1 MYTLSDAILS
11 DNINNVRSFL
21 SHGVE
26 INQIDEY
33 GFTPLTEAAIVEN
46 IEISKLLLEHGANPN
61 LQGDT
66 GTTPLHWAAENNN
79 KELCKLLIDHGA
91 NPNAYNFSGMPVL
104 VMPSLR
110 HQDPLRRYLI
120 ESGADPL
127 FSQDYI
133 NTKLLGH
140 IFELVGH
147 ATIVNPK
154 NKLVEVDFEGFFLE
168 VTLGIIYDTLTQF
181 HGHFAGRQIRR
192 YAGLATLI
200 ANIIKNAEQLMQ
212 YQQYRVDIRKHMKTI
227 DALIQHEPLLIPV
240 AYEGHAI
247 AFIRLGDIWA
257 KCDRREDSRTFDH
270 IMFYRIGN
278 IDRLTPD
285 FIKSMIYVSQ
295 SDTFINEE
303 LNNYLGLTPITELK
317 IEAQVSG
324 NCSWANVEAA
334 IPSLFFLLLSHVD
347 SDGSM
352 EKRKSQALQFFH
364 SWREWNRKRAL
375 DFCIQ
380 RFHEGDAI
388 RKACNAEILAA
399 ILFQRCNINDT
410 ADTQRIESILGVLLN
425 SRYDY
430 LLRNYL
436 HTYYFQ
442 RPTEDGRHFYE
453 LLKHYGFSV
462 K

>member
-1 MYTLSDAILS
+1 MYSLSDAILTN
-11 DNINNVRSFL
+11 NINNVL
-21 SHGVE
+21 PYLQHGVE

-33 GFTPLTEAAIVEN
+33 GFTPLIESAIVEN
-46 IEISKLLLEHGANPN
+46 IDIAKLLLEHGASPN

-66 GTTPLHWAAENNN
+66 GTTALHWAAENNN
-79 KELCKLLIDHGA
+79 LEMCKVLIDRGA
-91 NPNAYNFSGMPVL
+91 NPNACNFSGMPVL
-104 VMPSLR
+104 VMPTLR
-110 HQDPLRRYLI
+110 HQDKLRRYLI
-120 ESGADPL
+120 ESGADPI

-147 ATIVNPK
+147 GTIVDPH

-168 VTLGIIYDTLTQF
+168 VTLGIIYDALTQF
-181 HGHFAGRQIRR
+181 HGHFAGRQVRR

-200 ANIIKNAEQLMQ
+200 ANIIKNAEQLTQFQQ
-212 YQQYRVDIRKHMKTI
+212 YQVDIRKHMNTI
-227 DALIQHEPLLIPV
+227 DVLIQQEPLLLPV

-247 AFIRLGDIWA
+247 TFIRLGDIWV
-257 KCDRREDSRTFDH
+257 KCDRREDNRQFDH
-270 IMFYRIGN
+270 INFYRVEN
-278 IDRLTPD
+278 IERLTPE
-285 FIKSMIYVSQ
+285 FIKSMLYVGQ
-295 SDTFINEE
+295 SDSFINEE
-303 LNNYLGLTPITELK
+303 LNNYLGLTPVTELK
-317 IEAQVSG
+317 IETQISG
-324 NCSWANVEAA
+324 NCSWANVEAS

-347 SDGSM
+347 SSGDM
-352 EKRKSQALQFFH
+352 NKRKSQAMQFFH

-380 RFHEGDAI
+380 RFHEGDPI

-399 ILFQRCNINDT
+399 ILFQRCDINDT
-410 ADTQRIESILGVLLN
+410 TDVPRIEKILSVLMN

-442 RPTEDGRHFYE
+442 RPTEEGRRFYE
-453 LLKHYGFSV
+453 LLKHYGFST